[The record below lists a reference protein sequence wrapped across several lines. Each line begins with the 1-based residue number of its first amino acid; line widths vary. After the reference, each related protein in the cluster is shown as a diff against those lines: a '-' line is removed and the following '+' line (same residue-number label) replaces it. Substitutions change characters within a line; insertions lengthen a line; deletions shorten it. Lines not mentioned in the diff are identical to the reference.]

1 MGLLKKLH
9 LVEEIP
15 GEPVDDYVP
24 ADEYEDI
31 PVETDGVQAESF
43 VQDVYEK
50 NDLSDQ
56 TRSIFKVEELINSF
70 PKEMPAV
77 TKKASVL
84 ATLGVFALTLDE
96 VEEDAKKRCDVLD
109 AAFTAI
115 KKEKEA
121 EIAENE
127 TAIEARKQ
135 EIEELE
141 NKNAALKGEINAANN
156 QTSAEIARIDAL
168 WKFVGGNE

>member
-70 PKEMPAV
+70 PKEMR
-77 TKKASVL
+77 
-84 ATLGVFALTLDE
+84 FW
-96 VEEDAKKRCDVLD
+96 
-109 AAFTAI
+109 I
-115 KKEKEA
+115 
-121 EIAENE
+121 
-127 TAIEARKQ
+127 RKSWQ
-135 EIEELE
+135 P
-141 NKNAALKGEINAANN
+141 
-156 QTSAEIARIDAL
+156 S
-168 WKFVGGNE
+168 

>member
-1 MGLLKKLH
+1 M
-9 LVEEIP
+9 
-15 GEPVDDYVP
+15 
-24 ADEYEDI
+24 
-31 PVETDGVQAESF
+31 
-43 VQDVYEK
+43 
-50 NDLSDQ
+50 
-56 TRSIFKVEELINSF
+56 
-70 PKEMPAV
+70 

-115 KKEKEA
+115 KNEKEA

-127 TAIEARKQ
+127 TAIEAHKK

-141 NKNAALKGEINAANN
+141 NKNAALKGEISAANN